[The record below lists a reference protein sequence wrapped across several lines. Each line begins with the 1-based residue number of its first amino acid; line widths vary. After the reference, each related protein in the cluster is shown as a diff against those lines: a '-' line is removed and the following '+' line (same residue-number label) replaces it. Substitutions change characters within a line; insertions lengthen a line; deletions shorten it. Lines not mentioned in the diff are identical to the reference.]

1 MKHTKNRKLAQDNRW
16 ITVKPNGPDHKGRPV
31 EIDDNGRITKGMGGK
46 FQGEKISEVRKDF
59 TGPKTPDAKS
69 KKSDL
74 QLQVE
79 YEEAQYQARTGLT
92 PEQWK
97 ERERDAIAGLVGKEK
112 RDAQREFYEANKGAI
127 TKARGERAKAELDA
141 IRVPDKEIVDLAGK
155 KGLNAFVTA
164 NTGFM
169 RGSSYDDIVFVS
181 GNTHEH
187 AELLKAHGAKWNS
200 REKAWMFNGREAA
213 RKAFNQLPDVS
224 NVDAGAE
231 KRTTGHMR
239 EAPAFPKWYAD
250 IRATQID
257 TYWNGQY
264 YKGKKEG
271 TYRIYVGGKEH
282 VITSEQK
289 KELDQHKKDWAAFKA
304 AQQSQGTYLN
314 VPYAEKDLAKKHGAK
329 WNAERRQW
337 YLPPG
342 VELHDEIKHFHPDYK
357 KPSAASTVRRLP
369 TSGRID
375 ENDPSIWGHELLGY
389 EGETWQSFLQ
399 TDEGR
404 RLKAKYEQKA
414 QMQLR
419 KLSGDA
425 QIAID
430 AGLSGSDDP
439 VNYEY
444 LALDV
449 PNPYYSEGTMAF
461 DKASVRSIDA
471 DGRMHIAISNISK
484 ANVCGYYGREIP
496 NADKLGLDA
505 GRIYQ
510 LLRDPQELE
519 KAASTFNN
527 LPLLDEHIPV
537 TAEEP
542 HKSKVVGSTGTDAE
556 FDGKYLKNSLVVWD
570 AAAIA
575 GINTG
580 EQKELSAAYRYVA
593 DMTPG
598 VYQGVPY
605 DGVMRQI
612 VGNHVAL
619 VPVGRA
625 GADVVV
631 GDSLPME
638 LIPMKIKKGMT
649 GVVNAALCGHILPKL
664 ALDAAPIPRIKALVA
679 TADTVEKLAQDAA
692 EEFEGAGL
700 DSGDLVKLLRMALA
714 AAEGGKPAEDEDEPD
729 ELPQK
734 GGEPDE
740 DEPPTEDEGDEQD
753 AKEQAEEL
761 QNGKAEKPAMDA
773 ALIAAK
779 AEKQAM
785 AKFNAIRKAERAVA
799 PIVGE
804 VAAMDSAEAV
814 YRFAMDSVGINYKGV
829 HPSAYHALIE
839 MHQKAQKAVQPVRVA
854 MDAAATD
861 ALSKIMPNAF
871 GARK

>member
-1 MKHTKNRKLAQDNRW
+1 MNNFNQEELQAQHEMAMDYAAELAQDNRW
-16 ITVKPNGPDHKGRPV
+16 VTAKPNGPDHKGRPV
-31 EIDDNGRITKGMGGK
+31 EIDDSGRITKGMGGK
-46 FQGEKISEVRKDF
+46 FQGEKISEVRAS
-59 TGPKTPDAKS
+59 KTDA
-69 KKSDL
+69 
-74 QLQVE
+74 
-79 YEEAQYQARTGLT
+79 
-92 PEQWK
+92 
-97 ERERDAIAGLVGKEK
+97 
-112 RDAQREFYEANKGAI
+112 
-127 TKARGERAKAELDA
+127 
-141 IRVPDKEIVDLAGK
+141 
-155 KGLNAFVTA
+155 
-164 NTGFM
+164 M
-169 RGSSYDDIVFVS
+169 
-181 GNTHEH
+181 
-187 AELLKAHGAKWNS
+187 
-200 REKAWMFNGREAA
+200 
-213 RKAFNQLPDVS
+213 
-224 NVDAGAE
+224 
-231 KRTTGHMR
+231 
-239 EAPAFPKWYAD
+239 
-250 IRATQID
+250 
-257 TYWNGQY
+257 
-264 YKGKKEG
+264 
-271 TYRIYVGGKEH
+271 
-282 VITSEQK
+282 
-289 KELDQHKKDWAAFKA
+289 
-304 AQQSQGTYLN
+304 
-314 VPYAEKDLAKKHGAK
+314 
-329 WNAERRQW
+329 
-337 YLPPG
+337 
-342 VELHDEIKHFHPDYK
+342 
-357 KPSAASTVRRLP
+357 
-369 TSGRID
+369 
-375 ENDPSIWGHELLGY
+375 
-389 EGETWQSFLQ
+389 
-399 TDEGR
+399 
-404 RLKAKYEQKA
+404 
-414 QMQLR
+414 
-419 KLSGDA
+419 
-425 QIAID
+425 
-430 AGLSGSDDP
+430 
-439 VNYEY
+439 
-444 LALDV
+444 ALDR
-449 PNPYYSEGTMAF
+449 
-461 DKASVRSIDA
+461 ASVRSIDA

-484 ANVCGYYGREIP
+484 ANVCGYMGREIP
-496 NADKLGLDA
+496 GAEKLGLDM
-505 GRIYQ
+505 GRMYQ
-510 LLRDPQELE
+510 MLRDPQELE

-527 LPLLDEHIPV
+527 VPLLDEHIPV
-537 TAEEP
+537 SADEP

-556 FDGKYLKNSLVVWD
+556 FDGEYLKNSLVVWD
-570 AAAIA
+570 SGAIA

-619 VPVGRA
+619 VKDGRA

-679 TADTVEKLAQDAA
+679 QAATVEKLAQDTA

-714 AAEGGKPAEDEDEPD
+714 AAEGGSQAEDEDEPE

>member
-1 MKHTKNRKLAQDNRW
+1 MDYAAELAQDNRW
-16 ITVKPNGPDHKGRPV
+16 VTAKPNGPDHKGRPV
-31 EIDDNGRITKGMGGK
+31 EIDDSGRITKGMGGK

-74 QLQVE
+74 QHQVE
-79 YEEAQYQARTGLT
+79 YEEAQYQARK
-92 PEQWK
+92 K
-97 ERERDAIAGLVGKEK
+97 EEKKTERARERFEK
-112 RDAQREFYEANKGAI
+112 YQREVIEP
-127 TKARGERAKAELDA
+127 RGERARKIAEEMRSRAAEMEQKQVGGQASLPAGQGGEKRTAYTAPKGHHTLKQPLKIERETEKAYGVANPHYQEAL
-141 IRVPDKEIVDLAGK
+141 RVLGHGGSASERYVALHTEASREAREAYENRKSLLWVPKSVAGAQEGQIHSLSDWFARKEGYS
-155 KGLNAFVTA
+155 T
-164 NTGFM
+164 
-169 RGSSYDDIVFVS
+169 RES
-181 GNTHEH
+181 E
-187 AELLKAHGAKWNS
+187 ER
-200 REKAWMFNGREAA
+200 REKAFSVGKDRYAALLEKAKAAGVKGVRVGMRTTTIKQKMREHGIAVDE
-213 RKAFNQLPDVS
+213 QPDV
-224 NVDAGAE
+224 
-231 KRTTGHMR
+231 
-239 EAPAFPKWYAD
+239 
-250 IRATQID
+250 I
-257 TYWNGQY
+257 
-264 YKGKKEG
+264 
-271 TYRIYVGGKEH
+271 
-282 VITSEQK
+282 
-289 KELDQHKKDWAAFKA
+289 
-304 AQQSQGTYLN
+304 
-314 VPYAEKDLAKKHGAK
+314 
-329 WNAERRQW
+329 
-337 YLPPG
+337 
-342 VELHDEIKHFHPDYK
+342 
-357 KPSAASTVRRLP
+357 
-369 TSGRID
+369 
-375 ENDPSIWGHELLGY
+375 
-389 EGETWQSFLQ
+389 
-399 TDEGR
+399 
-404 RLKAKYEQKA
+404 
-414 QMQLR
+414 
-419 KLSGDA
+419 
-425 QIAID
+425 
-430 AGLSGSDDP
+430 
-439 VNYEY
+439 
-444 LALDV
+444 ALDK
-449 PNPYYSEGTMAF
+449 S
-461 DKASVRSIDA
+461 SVRSIDA

-484 ANVCGYYGREIP
+484 ANVCGYMGREIP
-496 NADKLGLDA
+496 GAEKLGLDM
-505 GRIYQ
+505 GRTYQ

-527 LPLLDEHIPV
+527 VPLLDEHIPV
-537 TAEEP
+537 SADEP

-556 FDGKYLKNSLVVWD
+556 FDGEYLKNSLVVWD

-619 VPVGRA
+619 VKYGRA

-679 TADTVEKLAQDAA
+679 QAATVEKLAQDTA

-714 AAEGGKPAEDEDEPD
+714 AAEGGSQAEDEDEPE
-729 ELPQK
+729 ELPQE
-734 GGEPDE
+734 GGKPDE

>member
-1 MKHTKNRKLAQDNRW
+1 MGGQASLPAGQGGEKRTAYTAPKGHHTLKQPLKIERETEKAYGVANPHYQEALRVLGHGGSASERYVALHTEASREAREAYENRKSLLWVPKSVAGAQEGQIHSLSDWFARKEGYS
-16 ITVKPNGPDHKGRPV
+16 TR
-31 EIDDNGRITKGMGGK
+31 E
-46 FQGEKISEVRKDF
+46 SE
-59 TGPKTPDAKS
+59 
-69 KKSDL
+69 
-74 QLQVE
+74 
-79 YEEAQYQARTGLT
+79 
-92 PEQWK
+92 
-97 ERERDAIAGLVGKEK
+97 ER
-112 RDAQREFYEANKGAI
+112 
-127 TKARGERAKAELDA
+127 
-141 IRVPDKEIVDLAGK
+141 
-155 KGLNAFVTA
+155 
-164 NTGFM
+164 
-169 RGSSYDDIVFVS
+169 
-181 GNTHEH
+181 
-187 AELLKAHGAKWNS
+187 
-200 REKAWMFNGREAA
+200 REKAFSVGKDRYAALLEKAKAAGVKGVRVGMRTTTIKQKMREHGIAVDE
-213 RKAFNQLPDVS
+213 QPDV
-224 NVDAGAE
+224 
-231 KRTTGHMR
+231 
-239 EAPAFPKWYAD
+239 
-250 IRATQID
+250 I
-257 TYWNGQY
+257 
-264 YKGKKEG
+264 
-271 TYRIYVGGKEH
+271 
-282 VITSEQK
+282 
-289 KELDQHKKDWAAFKA
+289 
-304 AQQSQGTYLN
+304 
-314 VPYAEKDLAKKHGAK
+314 
-329 WNAERRQW
+329 
-337 YLPPG
+337 
-342 VELHDEIKHFHPDYK
+342 
-357 KPSAASTVRRLP
+357 
-369 TSGRID
+369 
-375 ENDPSIWGHELLGY
+375 
-389 EGETWQSFLQ
+389 
-399 TDEGR
+399 
-404 RLKAKYEQKA
+404 
-414 QMQLR
+414 
-419 KLSGDA
+419 
-425 QIAID
+425 
-430 AGLSGSDDP
+430 
-439 VNYEY
+439 
-444 LALDV
+444 ALDK
-449 PNPYYSEGTMAF
+449 S
-461 DKASVRSIDA
+461 SVRSIDA

-484 ANVCGYYGREIP
+484 ANVCGYMGREIP
-496 NADKLGLDA
+496 GAEKLGLDM
-505 GRIYQ
+505 GRTYQ

-527 LPLLDEHIPV
+527 VPLLDEHIPV
-537 TAEEP
+537 SADEP

-556 FDGKYLKNSLVVWD
+556 FDGEYLKNSLVVWD

-619 VPVGRA
+619 VKDGRA

-679 TADTVEKLAQDAA
+679 QAATVEKLAQDTA

-714 AAEGGKPAEDEDEPD
+714 AAEGGSQAEDEDEPE
-729 ELPQK
+729 ELPQE
-734 GGEPDE
+734 GGKPDE

>member
-31 EIDDNGRITKGMGGK
+31 EIDDSGRITKGMGGK
-46 FQGEKISEVRKDF
+46 SQGEKISEVRKDF
-59 TGPKTPDAKS
+59 MGPKTPGANS
-69 KKSDL
+69 KKTDL

-79 YEEAQYQARTGLT
+79 YEEAQYQARKKEEKKTERARERFEKYQREVIEPRGERARKIAEEMRSRAAEMEQKQVGGQASLPAGQGGKSTGLT

-97 ERERDAIAGLVGKEK
+97 ERERDAIAGLVGKARK
-112 RDAQREFYEANKGAI
+112 DAQSEFYEANKVAI
-127 TKARGERAKAELDA
+127 TNARSERAKAELEA
-141 IRVPDKEIVDLAGK
+141 IRAPDKEIVDLAGK

-164 NTGFM
+164 NTGFL

-224 NVDAGAE
+224 NVD
-231 KRTTGHMR
+231 
-239 EAPAFPKWYAD
+239 
-250 IRATQID
+250 
-257 TYWNGQY
+257 
-264 YKGKKEG
+264 
-271 TYRIYVGGKEH
+271 
-282 VITSEQK
+282 
-289 KELDQHKKDWAAFKA
+289 
-304 AQQSQGTYLN
+304 
-314 VPYAEKDLAKKHGAK
+314 
-329 WNAERRQW
+329 
-337 YLPPG
+337 
-342 VELHDEIKHFHPDYK
+342 
-357 KPSAASTVRRLP
+357 
-369 TSGRID
+369 
-375 ENDPSIWGHELLGY
+375 
-389 EGETWQSFLQ
+389 
-399 TDEGR
+399 
-404 RLKAKYEQKA
+404 KYEQKA

-444 LALDV
+444 LALDA

-484 ANVCGYYGREIP
+484 ANVCGYMGREIP
-496 NADKLGLDA
+496 GAEKLGLDM
-505 GRIYQ
+505 GRMYQ

-527 LPLLDEHIPV
+527 VPLLDEHIPV
-537 TAEEP
+537 SADEP

-556 FDGKYLKNSLVVWD
+556 FDGEYLKNSLVVWD
-570 AAAIA
+570 SGAIA

-638 LIPMKIKKGMT
+638 KIPMKIKKGMT
-649 GVVNAALCGHILPKL
+649 GVVNAALCGYILPKL

-679 TADTVEKLAQDAA
+679 TAETVEKLAQDAA

-714 AAEGGKPAEDEDEPD
+714 AAEGGKPAEDEDEPE
-729 ELPQK
+729 ELPQE

-753 AKEQAEEL
+753 AKEKTEEL

-773 ALIAAK
+773 AAIAAK

-799 PIVGE
+799 PLVGE

-829 HPSAYHALIE
+829 HPSAYPALIE
-839 MHQKAQKAVQPVRVA
+839 MHQRAQANVQPARVA
-854 MDAAATD
+854 MDAAATSEL
-861 ALSKIMPNAF
+861 AKIMPNAF
-871 GARK
+871 GSKK

>member
-1 MKHTKNRKLAQDNRW
+1 M
-16 ITVKPNGPDHKGRPV
+16 
-31 EIDDNGRITKGMGGK
+31 
-46 FQGEKISEVRKDF
+46 
-59 TGPKTPDAKS
+59 
-69 KKSDL
+69 
-74 QLQVE
+74 
-79 YEEAQYQARTGLT
+79 
-92 PEQWK
+92 
-97 ERERDAIAGLVGKEK
+97 
-112 RDAQREFYEANKGAI
+112 
-127 TKARGERAKAELDA
+127 
-141 IRVPDKEIVDLAGK
+141 
-155 KGLNAFVTA
+155 
-164 NTGFM
+164 
-169 RGSSYDDIVFVS
+169 
-181 GNTHEH
+181 
-187 AELLKAHGAKWNS
+187 
-200 REKAWMFNGREAA
+200 
-213 RKAFNQLPDVS
+213 
-224 NVDAGAE
+224 
-231 KRTTGHMR
+231 
-239 EAPAFPKWYAD
+239 
-250 IRATQID
+250 
-257 TYWNGQY
+257 
-264 YKGKKEG
+264 
-271 TYRIYVGGKEH
+271 
-282 VITSEQK
+282 
-289 KELDQHKKDWAAFKA
+289 
-304 AQQSQGTYLN
+304 
-314 VPYAEKDLAKKHGAK
+314 
-329 WNAERRQW
+329 
-337 YLPPG
+337 
-342 VELHDEIKHFHPDYK
+342 
-357 KPSAASTVRRLP
+357 
-369 TSGRID
+369 
-375 ENDPSIWGHELLGY
+375 
-389 EGETWQSFLQ
+389 
-399 TDEGR
+399 
-404 RLKAKYEQKA
+404 
-414 QMQLR
+414 
-419 KLSGDA
+419 
-425 QIAID
+425 
-430 AGLSGSDDP
+430 
-439 VNYEY
+439 
-444 LALDV
+444 ALDR
-449 PNPYYSEGTMAF
+449 
-461 DKASVRSIDA
+461 ASVRSIDA

-484 ANVCGYYGREIP
+484 ANVCGYMGREIP
-496 NADKLGLDA
+496 GAEKLGLDA
-505 GRIYQ
+505 GRMYQ
-510 LLRDPQELE
+510 MLRDPQELE

-527 LPLLDEHIPV
+527 VPLLDEHIPV
-537 TAEEP
+537 SADEP

-556 FDGKYLKNSLVVWD
+556 FDGEYLKNSLVVWD
-570 AAAIA
+570 SGAIA

-619 VPVGRA
+619 VKAGRA

-649 GVVNAALCGHILPKL
+649 SVVNAALCGHILPKL

-679 TADTVEKLAQDAA
+679 QAATVEKLAQDTA

-714 AAEGGKPAEDEDEPD
+714 AAEGGAQAEDEDEPE

-854 MDAAATD
+854 MDAAAND

>member
-1 MKHTKNRKLAQDNRW
+1 MNNFNQEELQAQHEMAMDYAAELAQDNRW
-16 ITVKPNGPDHKGRPV
+16 VTAKPNGPDHKGRPV

-79 YEEAQYQARTGLT
+79 YEEAQHQARK
-92 PEQWK
+92 K
-97 ERERDAIAGLVGKEK
+97 EEKKTEKARERFEK
-112 RDAQREFYEANKGAI
+112 YQREVIEP
-127 TKARGERAKAELDA
+127 RGERARKIAEEMRSRAAEMEQKQVGGQASLPAGQGGEKRTAYTAPKGHHTLKQPLKIERETEKAYGVANPHYQEALRVLGHGGSASERYVALHTEASREAREAYENRKSLLWVPKSVAGAQEGQIHSLSDWFARKEGYSTRESEERREKAFSVGKDRYAALLEKAKAAGVKGVRTGMKAET
-141 IRVPDKEIVDLAGK
+141 IRQKLGSQMAGNEAVDLLKAGK
-155 KGLNAFVTA
+155 KSGLPQ
-164 NTGFM
+164 
-169 RGSSYDDIVFVS
+169 YQDINEKAAHRFAALV
-181 GNTHEH
+181 HEH
-187 AELLKAHGAKWNS
+187 TYSVNQGDWLDFDARGMDPNAIAEIVKGGLLKEGDS
-200 REKAWMFNGREAA
+200 RYKHE
-213 RKAFNQLPDVS
+213 L
-224 NVDAGAE
+224 
-231 KRTTGHMR
+231 
-239 EAPAFPKWYAD
+239 
-250 IRATQID
+250 TQF
-257 TYWNGQY
+257 
-264 YKGKKEG
+264 
-271 TYRIYVGGKEH
+271 GKE
-282 VITSEQK
+282 V
-289 KELDQHKKDWAAFKA
+289 
-304 AQQSQGTYLN
+304 
-314 VPYAEKDLAKKHGAK
+314 AKQTIINKM
-329 WNAERRQW
+329 R
-337 YLPPG
+337 
-342 VELHDEIKHFHPDYK
+342 
-357 KPSAASTVRRLP
+357 ASK
-369 TSGRID
+369 
-375 ENDPSIWGHELLGY
+375 
-389 EGETWQSFLQ
+389 
-399 TDEGR
+399 TD
-404 RLKAKYEQKA
+404 A
-414 QMQLR
+414 M
-419 KLSGDA
+419 
-425 QIAID
+425 
-430 AGLSGSDDP
+430 
-439 VNYEY
+439 
-444 LALDV
+444 ALDR
-449 PNPYYSEGTMAF
+449 
-461 DKASVRSIDA
+461 ASVRSIDA

-484 ANVCGYYGREIP
+484 ANVCGYMGREIP
-496 NADKLGLDA
+496 GAEKLGLDA
-505 GRIYQ
+505 GRMYQ

-527 LPLLDEHIPV
+527 VPLLDEHIPV
-537 TAEEP
+537 SADEP

-556 FDGKYLKNSLVVWD
+556 FDGEYLKNSLVVWD
-570 AAAIA
+570 SGAIA

-619 VPVGRA
+619 VKAGRA

-649 GVVNAALCGHILPKL
+649 SVVNAALCGHILPKL

-679 TADTVEKLAQDAA
+679 QAATVEKLAQDTA

-714 AAEGGKPAEDEDEPD
+714 AAEGGAQAEDEDEPE

-854 MDAAATD
+854 MDAAAND